1 MREREGARGKK
12 SVTRRVRR
20 GGTAGAY
27 REGLGRR
34 SAASAAAQRQR
45 QRVEGTA
52 AADGGEGRGNSEGTC
67 DARRHRGRKDENEMR
82 REEKRFEAL
91 RVQRSTAQ

>member
-1 MREREGARGKK
+1 MCAARRSAMHNRKKTRRGEKRVREREGARGKK

-52 AADGGEGRGNSEGTC
+52 AADGGEGQQ
-67 DARRHRGRKDENEMR
+67 RRYVR
-82 REEKRFEAL
+82 REKA
-91 RVQRSTAQ
+91 